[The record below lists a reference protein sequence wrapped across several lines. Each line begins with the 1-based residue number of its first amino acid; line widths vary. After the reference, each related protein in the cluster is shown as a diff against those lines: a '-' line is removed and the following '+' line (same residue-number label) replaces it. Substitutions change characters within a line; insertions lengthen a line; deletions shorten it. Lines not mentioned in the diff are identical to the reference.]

1 MGKGKRLAQSEHF
14 AELRDEVVHLLRH
27 LRDMEIYEITEAVR
41 RAAEYKAEVDDYLD
55 LMALWFR
62 DVLLFKATRQID
74 GLVFADEI
82 NYISAQAARSSYEGL
97 EHILKALEKAK
108 TRLKANVSF
117 ELTIELLMLTIKEN

>member
-82 NYISAQAARSSYEGL
+82 NYISAQRRE
-97 EHILKALEKAK
+97 AL
-108 TRLKANVSF
+108 TRAWSIF
-117 ELTIELLMLTIKEN
+117 